1 MSHRARAAWYR
12 QCAAEFRELAEGKPV
27 GPVQDR
33 LIALAEEYERLAG
46 MIERGET
53 PERELVARL
62 N

>member
-1 MSHRARAAWYR
+1 MSPRAREAWYR
-12 QCAAEFRELAEGKPV
+12 ECAAEFRALAEAKPV

-46 MIERGET
+46 MVERGET
-53 PERELVARL
+53 PERELAGL

>member
-1 MSHRARAAWYR
+1 
-12 QCAAEFRELAEGKPV
+12 LAEAKPV

-46 MIERGET
+46 MVERGEA
-53 PERELVARL
+53 PERALAGL